1 MYKETLT
8 VLRNNKPVLIYT
20 DIGWELACSIHA
32 TETIASVVQ
41 YIPYNESNPYTV
53 LVAEIG
59 LISNYASG
67 IPEVAWD
74 IIEYTQKPL
83 TVIFDSNQQLPEV
96 LQEQVGLR
104 WIKEATTQKLIYQ
117 LGKPL
122 FSVSLQKLTKEPPVP
137 SDLEVAAIL
146 PPSSAQVIKHLS
158 YTILKMGK
166 SGEVNFV
173 KR

>member
-8 VLRNNKPVLIYT
+8 ALRNNKSVLIYT
-20 DIGWELACSIHA
+20 DIGWELACGINA
-32 TETIASVVQ
+32 TETIASIVQ

-59 LISNYASG
+59 LIHNYASG

-74 IIEYTQKPL
+74 IIEYARQPL
-83 TVIFDSNQQLPEV
+83 TIIFDNNQQLPEV
-96 LQEQVGLR
+96 LQEKVGLR

-122 FSVSLQKLTKEPPVP
+122 FSVSLQKLTKEPPK
-137 SDLEVAAIL
+137 SGDFEVAAIL
-146 PPSSAQVIKHLS
+146 LPSSTQVIKHLS
-158 YTILKMGK
+158 YTVLKMGK
-166 SGEVNFV
+166 SGEINFV